1 MVELRSLARAQ
12 PGYMSSESLQCIDP
26 PENEEYLIMI
36 KNRSN
41 IKEYKVL
48 VAVDFSACS
57 AHALKSSKLIM
68 GRKPDH
74 ICVLHVID
82 NDFVEKCISSGLGTA
97 SQIKKTLFI
106 EARER
111 LKIFLQG
118 QNLATNSI
126 EVEVTGGTP
135 FLEINRKAIEK
146 DVDIV
151 IMGTHGTSGDMKT
164 TFFGSTTERVLRF
177 IKKPVLCVPIEEDR
191 KEG

>member
-1 MVELRSLARAQ
+1 
-12 PGYMSSESLQCIDP
+12 MSE
-26 PENEEYLIMI
+26 
-36 KNRSN
+36 

-48 VAVDFSACS
+48 VAVDFSPRS

-68 GRKPDH
+68 ARKPDH

-82 NDFVEKCISSGLGTA
+82 NEFVNKCIASGLGTE

-106 EARER
+106 EAKEM
-111 LKIFLQG
+111 LKKFLRN
-118 QNLATNSI
+118 QNLETNSI
-126 EVEVTGGTP
+126 EMEVTEGTP

-151 IMGTHGTSGDMKT
+151 IMGTHGTSGDMKRI
-164 TFFGSTTERVLRF
+164 FFGSTTERVLRF
-177 IKKPVLCVPIEEDR
+177 IKRPVLCVPIEEDR